1 MKVFTDPVSKIPPL
15 LESDIKTKI
24 IISKMYINDILIM
37 NYMIKNQYGM
47 IITKDHDIKNGY
59 DVIWSNDYAWGKTM
73 LDVIIKQYKLLLPR
87 GYKMS
92 YYVIESKKELKTF
105 IKQNQITNTELETE
119 LLELWKKLKENK
131 NIKENSKKSHM
142 I

>member
-131 NIKENSKKSHM
+131 K
-142 I
+142 

>member
-59 DVIWSNDYAWGKTM
+59 DVIWSNDYACGKTM

-105 IKQNQITNTELETE
+105 IKQNQITNTELEIE
-119 LLELWKKLKENK
+119 LLELWKQLKENK
-131 NIKENSKKSHM
+131 NIK
-142 I
+142 

>member
-1 MKVFTDPVSKIPPL
+1 MKVFTDPVTKIPPL

-24 IISKMYINDILIM
+24 IISKMYTNNIVIM
-37 NYMIKNQYGM
+37 NYMIKNQYGT
-47 IITKDHDIKNGY
+47 ILTKDRDIKRGY
-59 DVIWSNDYAWGKTM
+59 NMRWSNDCAWGKTM
-73 LDVIIKQYKLLLPR
+73 LDVIIKQYKILLPR

-119 LLELWKKLKENK
+119 LLELWKQLKENK
-131 NIKENSKKSHM
+131 NIK
-142 I
+142 